1 MHRRKLRE
9 HMFRMVY
16 FLNYYPEEEWEKQCA
31 FYLDELTAQ
40 PAGSADHPS
49 EQDLEELS
57 SRPVSLMKKAGEL
70 DEKINAVTSGW
81 TTSRMSLVDLSLIR
95 LALYEI
101 LAVDDIPPK
110 VSVNEAVELAR
121 KYGGDD
127 SPSFVNGILA
137 KFMDRE
143 RK

>member
-1 MHRRKLRE
+1 MNRRKLRE
-9 HMFRMVY
+9 HVFRMVY
-16 FLNYYPEEEWEKQCA
+16 FLNFYPAEEWEKQCA
-31 FYLDELTAQ
+31 FYLDELKAEQ
-40 PAGSADHPS
+40 APPS
-49 EQDLEELS
+49 EYPTEEDLAVLSLVPVEL
-57 SRPVSLMKKAGEL
+57 MGKAEEL
-70 DEKINAVTSGW
+70 DETINAVTSGW

-101 LAVDDIPPK
+101 REREDIPPK

-121 KYGGDD
+121 AYGGDD
-127 SPSFVNGILA
+127 SPSFVNGVLA